1 MSQAARLDPH
11 TSEAHPVQYDKAAAD
26 RFFGRI
32 VIIAGTIGIGFG
44 LITLGILFFGR

>member
-11 TSEAHPVQYDKAAAD
+11 TSESHPVPYDEAAAD

-32 VIIAGTIGIGFG
+32 VLIAGSVSIGFG
-44 LITLGILFFGR
+44 LITLGIIFFGR